1 MDRSKVAII
10 IPAFNEEDTISN
22 VVRASTKFGTAIV
35 IDDGSTDNTAE
46 KAKKIGAIVI
56 SHKINQG
63 YDIALDTGFKKASK
77 LKYNYIITLDA
88 DGQHEP
94 KLLQKFIDVLDAGVF
109 IVIGV
114 RNKKARLAEYLFGL
128 YTNYRYGIID
138 PLCGLKAYRF
148 NNYNPKKYFGTYK
161 SIGTE
166 LMLRSIS
173 TGKKYEQIYFKVKE
187 RQGKTRFGNSF
198 LANLKILRSL
208 FYCMLK
214 KY

>member
-10 IPAFNEEDTISN
+10 IPAFNEENTISN
-22 VVRASTKFGTAIV
+22 VVKASTKFGKAIV
-35 IDDGSTDNTAE
+35 IDDGSTDKTGE
-46 KAKKIGAIVI
+46 KANKLGAIVI
-56 SHKINQG
+56 THKINQG
-63 YDIALDTGFKKASK
+63 YDIALDSGFKKASK
-77 LKYNYIITLDA
+77 LKFNYIITLDA

-94 KLLQKFIDVLDAGVF
+94 TLLKKFIDVLDAGVPT
-109 IVIGV
+109 VIGV
-114 RNKKARLAEYLFGL
+114 RDKKARFAEYLFGF

-148 NNYNPKKYFGTYK
+148 KNYNSKKFFDTYK

-166 LMLRSIS
+166 LMLRRVS

-187 RQGKTRFGNSF
+187 RQGKTRFGNSL

-208 FYCMLK
+208 SYCILK